1 MWLTLEIEFSDSR
14 GGAIS
19 ALAVTQRHLGSSNAS
34 IQTLIV
40 RVFAETFANQC
51 ILLVLTGRLPVC
63 DTYAIALVLT
73 ETAPKK
79 GVAWPKYPQ
88 IMISRSYLLH
98 RSRNRGCRMCIFKM
112 CFSDSSGGTVL
123 ALSVF
128 QGHAAMR
135 RHLGGHEVHF
145 HVAPSSCTFTNM
157 PFTFIFA
164 PAEPSM
170 TKLASQIRAAE
181 RFQPLA
187 AWPAT
192 RLKDQPFKVFTGFIY
207 LAPLRSHIMPRL

>member
-1 MWLTLEIEFSDSR
+1 M
-14 GGAIS
+14 
-19 ALAVTQRHLGSSNAS
+19 
-34 IQTLIV
+34 

-128 QGHAAMR
+128 QGHD
-135 RHLGGHEVHF
+135 VHV
-145 HVAPSSCTFTNM
+145 HVAPASCTFTNM
-157 PFTFIFA
+157 TFTFIFT

-181 RFQPLA
+181 QFQPLA
-187 AWPAT
+187 AGPAT
-192 RLKDQPFKVFTGFIY
+192 RSKDQPFKVFTGFIY